1 MRAIILAAGAGTRL
15 SPLTNGCP
23 KCLVPVGGKVLA
35 DYQVGALRAVGV
47 EDIVLVVGCEAGQIR
62 RHYGEE
68 MRYVENPDY
77 LTTNSIYSLYLAR
90 DELDANVFL
99 FNCDILFHPEM
110 LHRMLAAESP
120 NVVAVDSGAERL
132 ANEMNVALDRGGR
145 VQAIGKELDP
155 AAAQA
160 RSVQLVKFDAAGAT
174 LVRGEVE
181 RLVRMREMDG
191 FPTAAY
197 GPLIESGMLHAV
209 EGGDLPWTEVDS
221 MEDYQRALKTVLP
234 RLEDI

>member
-1 MRAIILAAGAGTRL
+1 MRAVILAAGAGTRL

-23 KCLVPVGGKVLA
+23 KCLVPVGAGVLA

-47 EDIVLVVGCEAGQIR
+47 EDIVLVVGCESGQVR

-68 MRYVENPDY
+68 VRYVENPDY
-77 LTTNSIYSLYLAR
+77 LTTNSIYSLHLAR
-90 DELDANVFL
+90 GELDGDVFL

-120 NVVAVDSGAERL
+120 NVVAVDSRVELQAG
-132 ANEMNVALDRGGR
+132 EMNVALDREGR
-145 VQAIGKELDP
+145 VRAIGKGLDP

-160 RSVQLVKFDAAGAT
+160 QSVQLVKFDGAGAA

-181 RLVRMREMDG
+181 RLVRMRKKDG

-197 GPLIESGMLHAV
+197 GPLIESGLLHAV
-209 EGGDLPWTEVDS
+209 EGGDVPWTEVDS
-221 MEDYQRALKTVLP
+221 MEDYERALKTVLP
-234 RLEDI
+234 HLEVF